1 MNIGI
6 YGGTFNPP
14 HIGHLITA
22 ESVKQ
27 IAGLDNILF
36 VPSYITP
43 HKNEG
48 EEHLSHHRF
57 EMIKLAVQNN
67 PSFQVS
73 DIEISKNEISY
84 TITTLEYLLSKHPGD
99 KFSIIIGMDN
109 YITFHLWKDP
119 KRILQIAS
127 LIVMNRPQYPR
138 KVNEL
143 IGTTNT
149 SFVDVPNIEI
159 SSSEIRQRVKEGKSI
174 KYLVPERVERY
185 ILTHNLYK

>member
-22 ESVKQ
+22 ESVKETVRF
-27 IAGLDNILF
+27 DRILF
-36 VPSYITP
+36 IPSYITP

-57 EMIKLAVQNN
+57 EMIKLAVKNN

-84 TITTLEYLLSKHPGD
+84 TITTLEYLLSKYPD
-99 KFSIIIGMDN
+99 SKFSIIIGMDN
-109 YITFHLWKDP
+109 YITFHLWKEP
-119 KRILQIAS
+119 KRILQLAS

-149 SFVDVPNIEI
+149 TFVDVPNIGI
-159 SSSEIRQRVKEGKSI
+159 SSSEIRQKVKEGKSI
-174 KYLVPERVERY
+174 KYLVPDSVEQY
-185 ILTHNLYK
+185 IIEHQLYK